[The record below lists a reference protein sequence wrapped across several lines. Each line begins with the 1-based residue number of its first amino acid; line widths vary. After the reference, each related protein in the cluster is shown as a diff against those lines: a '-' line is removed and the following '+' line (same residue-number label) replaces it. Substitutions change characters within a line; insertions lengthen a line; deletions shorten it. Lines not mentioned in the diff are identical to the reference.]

1 MDDPA
6 KLADSSPPR
15 SAIAAIALVGLTLA
29 LAPARSA
36 AMGGWDQPLVK
47 GAAIVMLTLICVAW
61 ILGLCRRIRWLR
73 WLTVI
78 CGGFGLLAIPSLA
91 ASDTLGLQS
100 ALYLVQCVTLVIA
113 SVLLLLPS
121 ASAWFGSKSKT

>member
-1 MDDPA
+1 
-6 KLADSSPPR
+6 
-15 SAIAAIALVGLTLA
+15 
-29 LAPARSA
+29 
-36 AMGGWDQPLVK
+36 
-47 GAAIVMLTLICVAW
+47 MLTLICVAW

-73 WLTVI
+73 WRTVI

-100 ALYLVQCVTLVIA
+100 ALYLAQCVTLVIA

-121 ASAWFGSKSKT
+121 ASAWRSEEHTSELQSLMRTSYAVFCLKKTTTKENNG